1 MKKVELFVHFCNKF
15 PHVFPVVFMFSPF
28 FPEGFCLPF
37 AATSPAAYALKLK
50 PPKTPKLQSE
60 EGSYLKTEEFVEVL
74 FQKSG
79 NHSIHA

>member
-1 MKKVELFVHFCNKF
+1 
-15 PHVFPVVFMFSPF
+15 MFSPF

-74 FQKSG
+74 FQKLYEIIG
-79 NHSIHA
+79 QYSIKIHETFWASH